1 MDSQLTICLIIFVL
15 TLVAFILDKIPMW
28 VTATISL
35 LALYATG
42 CLDQKGALAGFSN
55 NNTILM
61 ASMFLVAAGFQRTT
75 FVQKLCDKALEVA
88 NGSFLKVYAIYILLT
103 VILTNLISSPV
114 ATYSVICPLL
124 AALCEK
130 TNTSRTKVMFPALVV
145 SVGCFGL
152 LPLASAVQQAS
163 QAQGFITTYGL
174 DAVITPMDYFKA
186 KIPVLI
192 LLPIWAIFM
201 GPKVTP
207 ENPAI
212 PILKEETSKKKNDKP
227 LTPFQDK
234 MAVIIFFLDI
244 LVLVFA
250 GQLGLQPWFIALA
263 GGMLMVLCGALD
275 GRTALKNIPW
285 DMVFLFVG
293 SLGLGEA
300 LTRTGAGEYIG
311 GLIVKLVGGTTNN
324 YVLGAI
330 FFIGT
335 FVITQFMQN
344 RAVNLI
350 FTPICLLTCKALDAD
365 PVGLLLMVSAG
376 SLSAFLTPMATPAV
390 AICIAEGG
398 YDLKGLFKSG
408 WFVSIMMTIVYIG
421 YTMTMYPAF
430 K

>member
-1 MDSQLTICLIIFVL
+1 MDKQLIVCLIIFIL
-15 TLVAFILDKIPMW
+15 TLVAYILDRLPMW

-35 LALYATG
+35 LALYITG
-42 CLDQKGALAGFSN
+42 CLDEKTALAGFAN

-61 ASMFLVAAGFQRTT
+61 ASMFLVAAGFQRTS

-103 VILTNLISSPV
+103 VLLTNLISSPV

-130 TNTSRTKVMFPALVV
+130 TNTSRSKVMFPALVV

-163 QAQGFITTYGL
+163 QAQGFIITYGL
-174 DAVITPMDYFKA
+174 DAMITPMDYFKA

-207 ENPAI
+207 EKPAFA
-212 PILKEETSKKKNDKP
+212 ILKEGNGKKKEEKN
-227 LTPFQDK
+227 LTSFQDK
-234 MAVIIFFLDI
+234 MAVIIFFIDI
-244 LVLVFA
+244 LALVFA
-250 GQLGLQPWFIALA
+250 RQLGLQPWFIALA
-263 GGMLMVLCGALD
+263 GGVLMVLCGALNH
-275 GRTALKNIPW
+275 RTALQNIPW

-300 LTRTGAGEYIG
+300 LTKTGAGEYIG
-311 GLIVKLVGGTTNN
+311 SLIVKMVGGTTNN
-324 YVLGAI
+324 YILGGI

-350 FTPICLLTCKALDAD
+350 FIPICLLTCKALNAD

-390 AICIAEGG
+390 AICIAQGG
-398 YDLKGLFKSG
+398 YDLKGLLKSG
-408 WFVSIMMTIVYIG
+408 WLISILMTIIYIG
-421 YTMTMYPAF
+421 YTMTLYPAF